1 MNVRMHICIS
11 KIHISDLIYFKIEI
25 ADAKRSL
32 GGKKIDDEMRG
43 KLTPLFQADVV
54 NLYEPTQLFH
64 QLVATISGI
73 GTWKSVS
80 PAPDDNDLLRASARE
95 RRR

>member
-32 GGKKIDDEMRG
+32 GGKK
-43 KLTPLFQADVV
+43 KLTMRC
-54 NLYEPTQLFH
+54 
-64 QLVATISGI
+64 VA
-73 GTWKSVS
+73 
-80 PAPDDNDLLRASARE
+80 N
-95 RRR
+95 